1 MIAEKYLNIFILG
14 FVEVVEGGA
23 ELVELLLSDALAVA
37 GQDLVLHLVDR
48 SKIKTLIS
56 GSLSVSLS
64 VTVIVR
70 RPILGRTEMASV
82 VLVWRGASCCCCC
95 CSDY

>member
-1 MIAEKYLNIFILG
+1 M
-14 FVEVVEGGA
+14 VEGGA

-64 VTVIVR
+64 LSVTVIVR

-82 VLVWRGASCCCCC
+82 VLSLARGQLLLLLL
-95 CSDY
+95 

>member
-82 VLVWRGASCCCCC
+82 VLSLARGQLLLLLLL
-95 CSDY
+95 

>member
-1 MIAEKYLNIFILG
+1 M
-14 FVEVVEGGA
+14 VEGCA

-56 GSLSVSLS
+56 CSLSVSLS
-64 VTVIVR
+64 Q
-70 RPILGRTEMASV
+70 L
-82 VLVWRGASCCCCC
+82 
-95 CSDY
+95 

>member
-56 GSLSVSLS
+56 GSLSV
-64 VTVIVR
+64 TVIVR

-82 VLVWRGASCCCCC
+82 VLSLARGQLLLLLLL
-95 CSDY
+95 

>member
-23 ELVELLLSDALAVA
+23 ELIELLLSDALAVA

-64 VTVIVR
+64 
-70 RPILGRTEMASV
+70 L
-82 VLVWRGASCCCCC
+82 
-95 CSDY
+95 